1 MTDMSSLVKFTVAS
15 GFVDGGVDWTRSCFF
30 DVSLDRLLFE
40 DLTAAAERNA
50 SFGGGTISVR
60 RGLVG
65 GRVGL
70 DASSWPVMLRYDNA
84 FVISGIVL
92 LGL

>member
-1 MTDMSSLVKFTVAS
+1 MSSLVKFKVAS
-15 GFVDGGVDWTRSCFF
+15 GFVDGGVDWTRRCFF
-30 DVSLDRLLFE
+30 DVSWDRLVFE
-40 DLTAAAERNA
+40 DWTAAD
-50 SFGGGTISVR
+50 FGVGTISVR
-60 RGLVG
+60 RGLVE

-84 FVISGIVL
+84 FVINGIVL